1 MTWIARL
8 LGVDRIAVIVTV
20 WVLGAMAVA
29 LVGWR
34 VYSTGYDAGKQH
46 VQAKWDKAEQERAA
60 QAAKLAGALQLGMDV
75 TGTELVV
82 DLGKIR
88 AETRPI
94 RERIRYEVETVPVY
108 RDAACSVSPDRLRDV
123 NLLRLRTDPGTV
135 AVDRGAVPAA
145 AAPR

>member
-1 MTWIARL
+1 MIGTTTAVLWAARH
-8 LGVDRIAVIVTV
+8 
-20 WVLGAMAVA
+20 
-29 LVGWR
+29 WR
-34 VYSTGYDAGKQH
+34 VIAAGVAAALMAGGCWWLYSTGYDAGKQH
-46 VQAKWDKAEQERAA
+46 VQAQWDKAEQERAA

-94 RERIRYEVETVPVY
+94 RERIRYEVQTVPVY
-108 RDAACSVSPDRLRDV
+108 RDPACSVSTDRLHDI
-123 NLLRLRTDPGTV
+123 NLLRLRTDPGAV